1 MYSIVAEKPGN
12 ISVLQK
18 KSIDFS
24 EPKSNEVLIKNRAIG
39 VNFIDIYFR
48 AGLYPWPVDID
59 LVLGSEGA
67 GEVEAVGP
75 DVKNFKIGD
84 RVAYAQPNNAYST
97 HRIIS
102 EDLVVSIP
110 DGISYDQAAA
120 SILKGLTVKYLLC
133 DSFNLQSDHEVLF
146 HAAAGGV
153 GLIAGQWIK
162 EIGAKSIGTAGN
174 SEKCMLA
181 KQRGFDEVIN
191 YSEKNFLEEVLE
203 ITNNKGLDVVYDSV
217 GKDTMFNS
225 FKCLKK
231 HGMLVSFGQSSGP
244 YKDIQMTDLA
254 FGSFYLTRPTLFHF
268 YANRNWLE
276 NSSQKL
282 FEMIVKD
289 KIKLDKI
296 TKYDLDNVA
305 DAHTDMENRKTSG
318 SIILKI

>member
-1 MYSIVAEKPGN
+1 M
-12 ISVLQK
+12 
-18 KSIDFS
+18 
-24 EPKSNEVLIKNRAIG
+24 
-39 VNFIDIYFR
+39 
-48 AGLYPWPVDID
+48 
-59 LVLGSEGA
+59 
-67 GEVEAVGP
+67 
-75 DVKNFKIGD
+75 
-84 RVAYAQPNNAYST
+84 
-97 HRIIS
+97 
-102 EDLVVSIP
+102 
-110 DGISYDQAAA
+110 
-120 SILKGLTVKYLLC
+120 
-133 DSFNLQSDHEVLF
+133 QSDHEVLF

-244 YKDIQMTDLA
+244 HKDIQMTDLA

-305 DAHTDMENRKTSG
+305 DAHTDMENRRLRALL
-318 SIILKI
+318 ILKI